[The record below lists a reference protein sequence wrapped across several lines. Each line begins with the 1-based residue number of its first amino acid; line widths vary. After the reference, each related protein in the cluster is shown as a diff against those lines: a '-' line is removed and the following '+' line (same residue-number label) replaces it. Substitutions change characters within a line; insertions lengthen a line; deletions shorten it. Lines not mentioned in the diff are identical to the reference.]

1 MDEAHMRKRVVIL
14 ASGTGSLAQ
23 AIFDAHDLDIQIVA
37 VVSDNPKAPVL
48 DRAKA
53 ASINTAVV
61 ELTGDRVAWN
71 KQLFDQVD
79 QYQPDLVVSAGF
91 MKILSSDFVNTF
103 PTINSH
109 PALLPEFPG
118 AHAVRDALA
127 AGVSVTG
134 TTVHWVDDGVDTG
147 PIITQME
154 VPVLPTDDE
163 ATLHER
169 IKKVE
174 RGLIVATI
182 ALIIPTLE
190 TNSR

>member
-1 MDEAHMRKRVVIL
+1 MRKRVVIL
-14 ASGTGSLAQ
+14 ASGTGSLTQ
-23 AIFDAHDLDIQIVA
+23 AILDATELDIQIVA
-37 VVSDNPKAPVL
+37 VVSDSAAAEVLERAKKADINTSVIQL
-48 DRAKA
+48 RGDRAA
-53 ASINTAVV
+53 W
-61 ELTGDRVAWN
+61 DRE
-71 KQLFDQVD
+71 LFDQVG
-79 QYQPDLVVSAGF
+79 QYQPDLVICAGF
-91 MKILSSDFVNTF
+91 MKILSAEFVTTF

-127 AGVSVTG
+127 AGVTITG
-134 TTVHWVDDGVDTG
+134 TTVHWVDAGIDTG

-154 VPVLPTDDE
+154 VPVLPGDDE

-182 ALIIPTLE
+182 ALITPTLE

>member
-1 MDEAHMRKRVVIL
+1 MRKRVVIL
-14 ASGTGSLAQ
+14 ASGTGSITQ
-23 AIFDAHDLDIQIVA
+23 AILDATDLDIQIVA
-37 VVSDNPKAPVL
+37 VVSDKADAKVL
-48 DRAKA
+48 DRARQAK
-53 ASINTAVV
+53 INTSVI
-61 ELTGDRVAWN
+61 ELKDDRAAWD
-71 KQLFDQVD
+71 KQLFDQVN
-79 QYQPDLVVSAGF
+79 QYQPDLVISAGF
-91 MKILSSDFVNTF
+91 MKILSAEFVHYF

-127 AGVSVTG
+127 AGVKVTG
-134 TTVHWVDDGVDTG
+134 TTVHWVDAGVDTG

-154 VPVLPTDDE
+154 VPVLPGDDE

-182 ALIIPTLE
+182 ALITPTLE

>member
-1 MDEAHMRKRVVIL
+1 M
-14 ASGTGSLAQ
+14 Q
-23 AIFDAHDLDIQIVA
+23 
-37 VVSDNPKAPVL
+37 
-48 DRAKA
+48 
-53 ASINTAVV
+53 
-61 ELTGDRVAWN
+61 GDRTLWN
-71 KQLFDQVD
+71 SQLFAQVD

-91 MKILSSDFVNTF
+91 MRILAPEFVNHF

-109 PALLPEFPG
+109 PALSPQFPG

-127 AGVSVTG
+127 AGVLVTG
-134 TTVHWVDDGVDTG
+134 TTVHWVDAGVDTG

-154 VPVLPTDDE
+154 VPVLPDDDE
-163 ATLHER
+163 TTLHER

-190 TNSR
+190 TR

>member
-1 MDEAHMRKRVVIL
+1 MRKRVVIL
-14 ASGTGSLAQ
+14 ASGTGSITQ
-23 AIFDAHDLDIQIVA
+23 AIIDATDLDIQIIA
-37 VVSDNPKAPVL
+37 VVSDKADAKVL
-48 DRAKA
+48 DRARQAK
-53 ASINTAVV
+53 INTSVI
-61 ELTGDRVAWN
+61 ELKDDRAAWD
-71 KQLFDQVD
+71 KQLFDQVN
-79 QYQPDLVVSAGF
+79 QYQPDLVISAGF
-91 MKILSSDFVNTF
+91 MKILSADFVNFF

-109 PALLPEFPG
+109 PALLPDFPG

-127 AGVSVTG
+127 AGVTVTG
-134 TTVHWVDDGVDTG
+134 VTVHWVDAGVDTG

-154 VPVLPTDDE
+154 VPVLPGDDE

-182 ALIIPTLE
+182 ALITPTLE

>member
-1 MDEAHMRKRVVIL
+1 MRKRVVIL
-14 ASGTGSLAQ
+14 ASGAGSLTQ
-23 AIFDAHDLDIQIVA
+23 AILDAAELDIQVVA
-37 VVSDNPKAPVL
+37 VVSDKADAEVL
-48 DRAKA
+48 DRAKKA
-53 ASINTAVV
+53 NINTSVI
-61 ELTGDRVAWN
+61 ELKGERAAWDSE
-71 KQLFDQVD
+71 LFDQVKF
-79 QYQPDLVVSAGF
+79 YQPDLVISAGF
-91 MKILSSDFVNTF
+91 MKILSAEFVNFF

-127 AGVSVTG
+127 AGVTITG
-134 TTVHWVDDGVDTG
+134 TTVHWVDAGVDTG

-154 VPVLPTDDE
+154 VPVLPGDDE

-182 ALIIPTLE
+182 ALITPTLE

>member
-1 MDEAHMRKRVVIL
+1 MRKRVVIL
-14 ASGTGSLAQ
+14 ASGAGSLTQ
-23 AIFDAHDLDIQIVA
+23 AILDATELDIQIVA
-37 VVSDNPKAPVL
+37 VVSDKSDAHVL
-48 DRAKA
+48 ERAKKA
-53 ASINTAVV
+53 NINTSVI
-61 ELTGDRVAWN
+61 ELKGDRLAWDG
-71 KQLFDQVD
+71 QLFDQVH
-79 QYQPDLVVSAGF
+79 QYQPDLVISAGF
-91 MKILSSDFVNTF
+91 MKILSSEFVSNF

-127 AGVSVTG
+127 AGVSITG
-134 TTVHWVDDGVDTG
+134 TTVHWVDAGVDTG

-154 VPVLPTDDE
+154 VPVLPGDDE

-182 ALIIPTLE
+182 ALITPTLE